1 MSRSNIILRESLWTH
16 KQTNKVSKWTKNAQ
30 KCFVYKAIDGY
41 IYKKIRLKTSN
52 KGVQLPYNFSRK
64 MRGNNRQ
71 DGTSNLWKSRRTT
84 TTFKSTS
91 ETAVF
96 SAWNERC
103 RYTLFL
109 TSFLRKWWY
118 TKNTRKWWNSSSAG
132 NCLWIFCWR
141 APACTWKK
149 KKKTDRIASHSKPR
163 L

>member
-118 TKNTRKWWNSSSAG
+118 TKNTRKWWN
-132 NCLWIFCWR
+132 CFQ
-141 APACTWKK
+141 PATVYEYFADEHRPVREKRKK
-149 KKKTDRIASHSKPR
+149 RQIG
-163 L
+163 